1 MRIGRYLRISNKEQ
15 RKGLDR
21 QLFQLERCVLEMGG
35 ELEDSPLY
43 VDVLSGRNR
52 SRPEFQKMYRDI
64 EARTVDAI
72 VAYRVDRLARDL
84 EVSANL
90 FRLFES
96 TGVRLYDFQKMGYV
110 DFSNPE
116 EWESY
121 AQRAVSAEGESRK
134 LSKRIKSGYEYSRH
148 LSKAGSKPPWGY
160 IRNKETERYELDPEL
175 EKAVRDSVA
184 TIVRTGNFQRACRQI
199 AKRWGK
205 QWQPN
210 SLRKWISNPVLR
222 GHTGYDRQ
230 GRSWGEVKRDTHP
243 EHAII
248 SESEY
253 QAIEELI
260 AERRMYWG
268 ANYKREQR
276 HPLGGLAF
284 CGRCGTKMCIT
295 AGGDDDNEDKIFYF
309 SCRERVHRIKP
320 GEICT
325 LNRSL
330 RVNLLESAVISQL
343 VQAAEAIVDVAE
355 TPIEPVKPPRLVELE
370 ALLTNLNRLGND
382 PALQAS
388 KSQLRTEIAS
398 IQAAMVTPQLEGF
411 SENKA
416 LLLSIFGEPLFWQ
429 TMKPPEK
436 RVAFTSLIE
445 RIVIDVAEV
454 DTGETS
460 RRGRPKLRL
469 DWSIQMELKPALQAR
484 YQVPTVQ
491 ISCAPRGS
499 PCKPPGNPESNS
511 GDIQT

>member
-21 QLFQLERCVLEMGG
+21 QLFQLERCVLGLGG

-43 VDVLSGRNR
+43 VDVLSGRSR
-52 SRPEFQKMYRDI
+52 ARPEFQKLYADI
-64 EARTVDAI
+64 ESKSIDAV

-90 FRLFES
+90 FNLFER
-96 TGVRLYDFQKMGYV
+96 TGVRLFDFQKNGYV

-121 AQRAVSAEGESRK
+121 AQRAVSAESESRK
-134 LSKRIKSGYEYSRH
+134 LSRRIKSGYEFSRH
-148 LSKAGSKPPWGY
+148 SAKAGSKPPWGY

-184 TIVRTGNFQRACRQI
+184 TVLRTGNFQRSCRQI

-205 QWQPN
+205 QWQTH

-222 GHTGYDRQ
+222 GHTGYGHQ
-230 GRSWGEVKRDTHP
+230 GRSWSEVKLNTHP
-243 EHAII
+243 EHAVIT
-248 SESEY
+248 EAQY
-253 QAIEELI
+253 QDIEALI
-260 AERRMYWG
+260 AERRLYWG

-276 HPLGGLAF
+276 HTLGGLAF
-284 CGRCGTKMCIT
+284 CGRCGTKMCVT
-295 AGGDDDNEDKIFYF
+295 ASDHEEGGEKVYYF
-309 SCRERVHRIKP
+309 SCRDRAHRIKP
-320 GEICT
+320 ENVCT

-330 RVNLLESAVISQL
+330 RVDLIEPAVITQL
-343 VQAAEAIVDVAE
+343 VQAAEGIVDVAE
-355 TPIEPVKPPRLVELE
+355 TPIVPVKPPRLIELE
-370 ALLTNLNRLGND
+370 TLLTNLNRLGND

-388 KSQLRTEIAS
+388 KSQLRAEIAS
-398 IQAAMVTPQLEGF
+398 LQASMITPQLEGF
-411 SENKA
+411 SESKA

-429 TMKPPEK
+429 TLKPQE
-436 RVAFTSLIE
+436 RRTAFNALIE
-445 RIVIDVAEV
+445 RIVIDVEEV
-454 DTGETS
+454 DTGAVT

-469 DWSIQMELKPALQAR
+469 DWLIQIELKPALQAR
-484 YQVPTVQ
+484 YQVPMVQ

-499 PCKPPGNPESNS
+499 SRKPSGTPESNS
-511 GDIQT
+511 